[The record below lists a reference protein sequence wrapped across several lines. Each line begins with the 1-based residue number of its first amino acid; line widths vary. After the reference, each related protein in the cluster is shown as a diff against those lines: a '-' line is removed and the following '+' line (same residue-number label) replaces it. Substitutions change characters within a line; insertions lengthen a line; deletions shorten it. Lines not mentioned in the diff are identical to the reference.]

1 MIKVDFYD
9 GYKGEEKPSKI
20 FNGNDQIEVKKI
32 LSSELHQNIADS
44 KKYRIFV
51 IEASD
56 GRIIKLVEGKE
67 GWQMS
72 LLS

>member
-1 MIKVDFYD
+1 MIRVDFYA
-9 GYKGEEKPSKI
+9 GYKGEERPYRI
-20 FNGNDQIEVKKI
+20 YNGNEQIEVNRI
-32 LSSELHQNIADS
+32 LSSEIHQNIADS
-44 KKYRIFV
+44 KEYRIFV
-51 IEASD
+51 IEASN

>member
-1 MIKVDFYD
+1 MIRVDFYA
-9 GYKGEEKPSKI
+9 GYKGEEKPFKI

-44 KKYRIFV
+44 KEYRIFV